1 MTIEPGQTLL
11 HYRIE
16 EKIGEGGMGSVWRAI
31 DTTLDRPVAIKFL
44 PQEFTADAERV
55 ARFELEAKTVAGLNH
70 PNIAAIYSVH
80 EVEGLRF
87 LAMELV
93 AGESLAER
101 VARGPLPIDEA
112 LTIAA
117 QIATALE
124 TAHRSGVIHR
134 DLKPANVQLTPEGQ
148 AKVLDF
154 GLAKAVA
161 PSMASGD
168 PAASPTLTS
177 LRTEVGTIL
186 GTAAYMSPE
195 QAKGRPLDGRAD
207 VWAYGCVLFE
217 MLSGKRTWEGETVS
231 ETLARVLEREADWQE
246 LPQETPPSIRRL
258 VRRCLAKDQSRR
270 LRDLG
275 DALLDIEAVRDGSE
289 AGDAVGASNVAQP
302 SWTKL
307 VPWVAIGL
315 AAVAALVFALRPE
328 AEPARVEA
336 RSLRYSLTL
345 PAEMPLAPP
354 GVMPFGV
361 LRPTLDL
368 SPDGDRLAYVGAEGR
383 THRLYL
389 RDMETGKVKPVPRTE
404 GAMNP
409 FFSPDGR
416 SIGFFQN
423 EKLVK
428 VSTSGGA
435 PDILA
440 DAVFPYGAAWHTDG
454 FIYYKPLDSS
464 GIMRVEA
471 SGGKPEEVTV
481 PSANDEHRWPSL
493 LPGGKLL
500 FGQEDG
506 GIAVID
512 LATKEV
518 RELDLATAWYAR
530 YVEGGYLLF
539 TGSNRLSVVR
549 FDPETLEIRGEPAVI
564 LNDVRTAAFAMAD
577 FVLTPDE
584 SLVYVQGVD
593 TQEGILAWVDRHGNT
608 EQLDLALRRY
618 GAFAI
623 SPDGRRLALP
633 ITDAMSEQIWLYD
646 FDRLDSPT
654 RFTFEGNASQPAW
667 SPDGKSLVYA
677 YSQASEEGNLLVQP
691 VDSAD
696 REGMPVFA
704 GTTDAAFGPWVTRD
718 GRELLFGLQ
727 SAATSLDIWRV
738 PLPDGRLTELEAAG
752 AEPLMNTASTEVF
765 PRVSPDGKWVAYSTD
780 ETGRWEVYLAA
791 YPSLENRVRVSANG
805 GEEVRWSEDGRELVY
820 RWGSRWWIAE
830 VSYEPQLSVTQPRVL
845 FEGSFI
851 NVAGYSWDMTPDAQ
865 RFLVIEGV
873 EQERR
878 VTELV
883 VITNFVD
890 EIERRLQ

>member
-1 MTIEPGQTLL
+1 MKIEPGQGLL

-16 EKIGEGGMGSVWRAI
+16 EKIGEGGMGSVWRAV

-44 PQEFTADAERV
+44 PPEFAADAERV

-80 EVEGLRF
+80 EAEGLRF

-93 AGESLAER
+93 AGESLADR

-154 GLAKAVA
+154 GLAKAVG
-161 PSMASGD
+161 PSVASGD
-168 PAASPTLTS
+168 PSMSPTLTS
-177 LRTEVGTIL
+177 LGTQVGVIL

-195 QAKGRPLDGRAD
+195 QAKGRLLDGRAD
-207 VWAYGCVLFE
+207 VWAFGCVLFE
-217 MLSGKRTWEGETVS
+217 MLSGKRAWEGETIS
-231 ETLARVLEREADWQE
+231 ETLARVLEREADWQA
-246 LPQETPPSIRRL
+246 LPAETPPSIRRL
-258 VRRCLAKDQSRR
+258 LRRCLAKDQARR

-289 AGDAVGASNVAQP
+289 ADDTVGATTVAQP
-302 SWTKL
+302 AWAKL
-307 VPWVAIGL
+307 VPWIAIGL
-315 AAVAALVFALRPE
+315 AAVAALVFALRPD

-336 RSLRYSLTL
+336 PSLRYSLTL

-361 LRPTLDL
+361 LRPMLTL
-368 SPDGDRLAYVGAEGR
+368 SPDGGRLAYVGAEGR

-389 RDMETGKVKPVPRTE
+389 RDMETGEVKPLPRTE
-404 GAMNP
+404 GAMDP
-409 FFSPDGR
+409 VFSPDGR
-416 SIGFFQN
+416 SIAFFQN

-428 VSTSGGA
+428 VSTGGGA
-435 PDILA
+435 PDVLA

-464 GIMRVEA
+464 GIMRVDAGGGEPEA
-471 SGGKPEEVTV
+471 VTV
-481 PSANDEHRWPSL
+481 PATNDEHYWPHP
-493 LPGGKLL
+493 LPNGKLL
-500 FGQEDG
+500 FDKNDG
-506 GIAVID
+506 GVSVID
-512 LATKEV
+512 LATREV
-518 RELDLATAWYAR
+518 QELDLATSWFAR
-530 YVEGGYLLF
+530 YIEGGYLLF

-549 FDPETLEIRGEPAVI
+549 LDPETLEIRGEPAVL

-577 FVLTPDE
+577 FVLTPDG
-584 SLVYVQGVD
+584 SLIYVQGVH
-593 TQEGILAWVDRHGNT
+593 TQEGFLAWVDRDGKT
-608 EQLDLALRRY
+608 ERLDLPLRNY

-633 ITDAMSEQIWLYD
+633 INDSSSEQIWLYD

-654 RFTFEGNASQPAW
+654 RFTFEGQASQPAW
-667 SPDGKSLVYA
+667 SPDGKSLIYA
-677 YSQASEEGNLLVQP
+677 FARGSDEGELVVRP
-691 VDSAD
+691 VDAAARD
-696 REGMPVFA
+696 GMPVLA
-704 GTTDAAFGPWVTRD
+704 GSTSAAFGPWITHD
-718 GRELLFGLQ
+718 GRELLFGRQ
-727 SAATSLDIWRV
+727 SPETSLDIWRIA
-738 PLPDGRLTELEAAG
+738 LPDGRMTGLEAAA
-752 AEPLMNTASTEVF
+752 AEPLMNTSSTEVF
-765 PRVSPDGKWVAYSTD
+765 PRVSPDGNWVAFSTD

-791 YPSLENRVRVSANG
+791 YPSLEQRVRVSAGG

-820 RWGSRWWIAE
+820 RWGSQWWIAE
-830 VSYEPQLSVTQPRVL
+830 VSYEPQLSVSQPRVL

-865 RFLVIEGV
+865 RFLVIEGA
-873 EQERR
+873 EQERQ
-878 VTELV
+878 VTELA
-883 VITNFVD
+883 VITNFID